1 MSEIRVDTVSGK
13 TTSNAVTITG
23 QQGSR
28 VWVAIDADAATAVA
42 TDSFNISSVT
52 DDAAGKYGG
61 NINSNMN
68 NAGYFHVGS
77 SSNALDDSNDYNR
90 YIVGQYSGGNI
101 DAERTTSVA
110 KVGYYNTS
118 YVDTQAVGFSIHGD
132 LA

>member
-23 QQGSR
+23 QQGTR

-61 NINSNMN
+61 NINSNMD

-77 SSNALDDSNDYNR
+77 ACNQTDDSNDYNR
-90 YIVGQYSGGNI
+90 YVTGQYAGGNI

-118 YVDTQAVGFSIHGD
+118 YQDVQAVGFSINGD